1 MSNITI
7 EKEQKEEDHY
17 NHNLPNKTPV
27 FMIAVPRCHENLF
40 QIIKDNHQWLAESE
54 SFKMNQKD
62 QEITYN
68 KRINNEQDL
77 AKLNKIIQD
86 LRNEKSELFIDESYH
101 PKPSDMKIE
110 DYIHEFL
117 KNKSV
122 GTHYTFTSF
131 YRVTVLP
138 DGAASLTTAA
148 APSQLWEQ
156 RQEYL
161 IVPLYI
167 ILKRGKT
174 YEQMKT
180 LSYNPDGSYNVNRVN
195 PYHFYKMDDSS
206 VPTRGEV
213 IEEEERKNRYDELL
227 TSQ

>member
-27 FMIAVPRCHENLF
+27 FIVAVPRCHENLF

-86 LRNEKSELFIDESYH
+86 LRTEKSELFIDESYH

-138 DGAASLTTAA
+138 DGAASLT
-148 APSQLWEQ
+148 APNQLWEQ

-180 LSYNPDGSYNVNRVN
+180 LSYNEDGSYNVHDVN
-195 PYHFYKMDDSS
+195 PHHFWRVSLTD
-206 VPTRGEV
+206 
-213 IEEEERKNRYDELL
+213 EEEIEKKNKEIRDKVVNSL
-227 TSQ
+227 